1 MNKKILISY
10 SERRNKMKKTITLN
24 ENQKIAAEHEDK
36 HILVLAGAGTGK
48 TSTIIARVEHLIRKG
63 VDPQRILLLTFTR
76 RAAKEMT
83 DRLYLSIGEAAQKVM
98 TGTFHHFCLLTM
110 RKMPD
115 KFGIKDFTV
124 IDRGDQISLMNLA
137 RTKYVKKGIKFP
149 IASKLVDFYSYA
161 RNTAI
166 QFSEYL
172 NKYTGYDS
180 EISDNILNV
189 FADYDQRKQ
198 THRYLDFD
206 DIIYQF
212 GEMLHKSPSI
222 NEQLKSRYDHIL
234 VDEMQDTN
242 PLQWRILDGL
252 KNPAK
257 LFCVGD
263 DAQSIYAF
271 RGADFRNVHSFKE
284 RVPDSVVLKL
294 EDNYRSTQEILDFSN
309 WLLRESPLN
318 YDKNLK
324 AQRGKGIKP
333 VIKCFSSDLMEA
345 RWIADDLMKRH
356 GEGIPWSDHTVL
368 TRTAYGSRSV
378 EAMLIEKKIP
388 YIFIGGASFLQS
400 AHVKDLLCLV
410 RAAGNLQDEIAWMRY
425 LTLWPKIGDVIASRL
440 IATMKQTGSIAKAF
454 SELKNKNENRQEIIN
469 GPEIIL
475 KHWNEPA
482 EALKAGAEFLEQLL
496 SKRYDEWNAR
506 KKDFDLLVKLAERY
520 DSLMRFIEVYTL
532 DPITSTAANRSENQ
546 DVVTLITVHSAKG
559 IESPVC
565 YIIHAEP
572 GIYPHMRSIGKS
584 DEEEEERRTLYVAIT
599 RAKNELILTRS
610 ENQYSYSYS
619 SADVEESYFLSD
631 VPDDILKEDRSYGYV
646 FDDSIY
652 DTCKAKDLIAE
663 LKDIL
668 QTSV

>member
-1 MNKKILISY
+1 
-10 SERRNKMKKTITLN
+10 
-24 ENQKIAAEHEDK
+24 
-36 HILVLAGAGTGK
+36 
-48 TSTIIARVEHLIRKG
+48 
-63 VDPQRILLLTFTR
+63 
-76 RAAKEMT
+76 
-83 DRLYLSIGEAAQKVM
+83 
-98 TGTFHHFCLLTM
+98 
-110 RKMPD
+110 
-115 KFGIKDFTV
+115 
-124 IDRGDQISLMNLA
+124 
-137 RTKYVKKGIKFP
+137 
-149 IASKLVDFYSYA
+149 
-161 RNTAI
+161 
-166 QFSEYL
+166 
-172 NKYTGYDS
+172 
-180 EISDNILNV
+180 
-189 FADYDQRKQ
+189 
-198 THRYLDFD
+198 
-206 DIIYQF
+206 
-212 GEMLHKSPSI
+212 
-222 NEQLKSRYDHIL
+222 
-234 VDEMQDTN
+234 
-242 PLQWRILDGL
+242 
-252 KNPAK
+252 
-257 LFCVGD
+257 
-263 DAQSIYAF
+263 
-271 RGADFRNVHSFKE
+271 
-284 RVPDSVVLKL
+284 
-294 EDNYRSTQEILDFSN
+294 
-309 WLLRESPLN
+309 
-318 YDKNLK
+318 
-324 AQRGKGIKP
+324 
-333 VIKCFSSDLMEA
+333 MEA

-400 AHVKDLLCLV
+400 AHVKDLLCLI
-410 RAAGNLQDEIAWMRY
+410 RAAGNLHDEIAWMRY

-482 EALKAGAEFLEQLL
+482 EALKAGAEFFEQLL

-619 SADVEESYFLSD
+619 SADVEGSYFLSD

-652 DTCKAKDLIAE
+652 DTSKAKDLVSE
-663 LKDIL
+663 FEDIL

>member
-1 MNKKILISY
+1 
-10 SERRNKMKKTITLN
+10 MKKTITLN

-532 DPITSTAANRSENQ
+532 DPITSTAATRSENQ

-619 SADVEESYFLSD
+619 SADVEGSYFLSD

-652 DTCKAKDLIAE
+652 DTSKAKDLVSE
-663 LKDIL
+663 FEDIL